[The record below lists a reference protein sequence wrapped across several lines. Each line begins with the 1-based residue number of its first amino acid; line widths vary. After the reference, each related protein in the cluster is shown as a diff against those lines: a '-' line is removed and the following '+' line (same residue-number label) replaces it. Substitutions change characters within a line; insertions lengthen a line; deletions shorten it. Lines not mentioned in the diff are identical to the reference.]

1 LTKASVAA
9 VVLLGKPDCHLCH
22 EMREV
27 VEKVLPEF
35 AARLEERNV
44 LETDPETRAR
54 YLYEIPV
61 LLLEGREIARHWID
75 EADLR
80 QRLRE
85 AGLSPRTSSP
95 T

>member
-1 LTKASVAA
+1 LTKASVPAI
-9 VVLLGKPDCHLCH
+9 VLLGKPDCHLCH
-22 EMREV
+22 VMREV

-35 AARLEERNV
+35 AATLEERNV

-54 YLYEIPV
+54 YVYEIPV
-61 LLLEGREIARHWID
+61 LLLAGREIGRHRID

-80 QRLRE
+80 QRLIE
-85 AGLSPRTSSP
+85 AGVSPRTSPP